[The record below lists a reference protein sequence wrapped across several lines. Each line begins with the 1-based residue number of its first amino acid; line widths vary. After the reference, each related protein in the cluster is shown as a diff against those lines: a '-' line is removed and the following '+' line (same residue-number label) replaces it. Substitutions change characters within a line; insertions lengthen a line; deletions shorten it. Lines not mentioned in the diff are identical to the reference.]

1 MNAFCPGWCKTDMA
15 GWEKPPRTS
24 AQGADTGVW
33 LATLKEEGVNGKFF
47 SDRKEGD
54 W

>member
-1 MNAFCPGWCKTDMA
+1 MNVFCPGWCKTDMA
-15 GWEKPPRTS
+15 GWDRPPRTS

-47 SDRKEGD
+47 AERKERE